1 MDDSAVAQA
10 ERLIDAAW
18 SRSEPRHGLDY
29 AWWLLLPWLALSV
42 ALEDALR
49 CWERRLR

>member
-1 MDDSAVAQA
+1 MNAVQQA
-10 ERLIDAAW
+10 EAHLAAVQRDP
-18 SRSEPRHGLDY
+18 SRDWLW
-29 AWWLLLPWLALSV
+29 WWLLLPWLALSV

>member
-1 MDDSAVAQA
+1 MTAPAWAEQALREAQQ
-10 ERLIDAAW
+10 RPPSW
-18 SRSEPRHGLDY
+18 

>member
-1 MDDSAVAQA
+1 MLQMNAVQQA
-10 ERLIDAAW
+10 EAHLAAVQREP
-18 SRSEPRHGLDY
+18 SRDWVL
-29 AWWLLLPWLALSV
+29 WLLLPWLALSV